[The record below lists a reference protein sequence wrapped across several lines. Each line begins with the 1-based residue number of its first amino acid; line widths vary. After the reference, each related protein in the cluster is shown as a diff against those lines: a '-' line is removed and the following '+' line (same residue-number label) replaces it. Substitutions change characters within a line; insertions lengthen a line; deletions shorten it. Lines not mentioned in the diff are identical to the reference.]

1 MSDLGRLAECLVDN
15 DPAARVRARRLRGKA
30 LVLSVVLEAALLAA
44 MFVWPLIAPGVLTAH
59 YIVTP
64 APPYSGGG
72 PAHHLTLIKINVRRL
87 RGARWSRRTNHRCN
101 PRRIVHKHRGHYAF
115 AHACRSHA
123 RRFRTWRRKRRTGP
137 AGIGPRLPG
146 GTGDRVIIPE
156 PNYKLWTGIRYSRR
170 PHASSF
176 PTICLAV
183 CAHRTIF
190 SDDGVQMHH
199 SGNVRRSGDGR
210 ILRLDSIHNK
220 GCRAELALPPNPV
233 ERCAGGSG
241 NVHHREFRDELRGG
255 EIERAPRNVAAPLRC
270 GR

>member
-137 AGIGPRLPG
+137 AG
-146 GTGDRVIIPE
+146 
-156 PNYKLWTGIRYSRR
+156 
-170 PHASSF
+170 
-176 PTICLAV
+176 
-183 CAHRTIF
+183 HRTPLARRNGRSRDHSRTELQIVDGNPLLAQAACVVF
-190 SDDGVQMHH
+190 SDDL
-199 SGNVRRSGDGR
+199 SRS
-210 ILRLDSIHNK
+210 L
-220 GCRAELALPPNPV
+220 
-233 ERCAGGSG
+233 
-241 NVHHREFRDELRGG
+241 
-255 EIERAPRNVAAPLRC
+255 RAPYHLFR
-270 GR
+270 

>member
-72 PAHHLTLIKINVRRL
+72 PAHHEQSAPHRPHASSFPTICLAVCAPVVRPSAPASTSEAPDIDL
-87 RGARWSRRTNHRCN
+87 NESQGGGSE
-101 PRRIVHKHRGHYAF
+101 
-115 AHACRSHA
+115 
-123 RRFRTWRRKRRTGP
+123 GP
-137 AGIGPRLPG
+137 GLPGIGPRLPG

-241 NVHHREFRDELRGG
+241 NVHHREFRAELRGG
-255 EIERAPRNVAAPLRC
+255 TERAPRNFAAPLKSR
-270 GR
+270 RR